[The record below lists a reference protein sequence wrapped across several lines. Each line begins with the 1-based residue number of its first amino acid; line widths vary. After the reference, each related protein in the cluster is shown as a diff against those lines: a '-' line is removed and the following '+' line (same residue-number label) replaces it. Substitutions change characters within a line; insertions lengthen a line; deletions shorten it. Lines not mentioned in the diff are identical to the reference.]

1 MSAWAH
7 VPGRFAGFLA
17 ALTPAPEETH
27 AAAAAARRVGALL
40 SRRFAEPGVPADAN
54 APVLI
59 GGFAKDTA
67 LGGDRT
73 VDVAMPLPGP
83 DVVAVNDIASVLAA
97 RFGAVEMSPDGWLT
111 VGDPQDRWAMQVRI
125 LPVLKSSGGRYRFGG
140 SAPGGCP
147 AVIHPQAEIA
157 AIDRL
162 DRATAGKARDL
173 LRLLKAWKRLRNVP
187 INTIALERLAGVFL
201 AVWLYRRRSL
211 LFYDWM
217 IRDFFFWMTAQAGQS
232 LAVPG
237 TGDFVAIGEAWLAE
251 AWDAHAAASRAADRE
266 RDNDRGGALADWQ
279 SIFGRGFGTCR
290 PVQPLPHR
298 RRAFS

>member
-27 AAAAAARRVGALL
+27 AAAAAAHRAGALL
-40 SRRFAEPGVPADAN
+40 SRRFAEPGVPTCVN
-54 APVLI
+54 EPVLI
-59 GGFAKDTA
+59 GAFAKGTA

-73 VDVAMPLPGP
+73 VDLAVPLPTP
-83 DVVAVNDIASVLAA
+83 DVIAANDVASVLAA
-97 RFGAVEMSPDGWLT
+97 RFGAVEMSPEGWLT
-111 VGDPQDRWAMQVRI
+111 VGDPRDRSAMQVRI
-125 LPVLKSSGGRYRFGG
+125 LPVLKTRDGRYRFGG
-140 SAPGGCP
+140 SAPGGWP
-147 AVIHPQAEIA
+147 AVIHPHAEII

-187 INTIALERLAGVFL
+187 ISTIALERLTGVFL

-217 IRDFFFWMTAQAGQS
+217 IRDFFFWMTAQTGQS
-232 LAVPG
+232 LAIPG
-237 TGDFVAIGEAWLAE
+237 TGDFVAVGDAWLAE
-251 AWDAHAAASRAADRE
+251 AWDAHAAAARAADRE
-266 RDNDRGGALADWQ
+266 RDNDRDGALSDWQ

-298 RRAFS
+298 RRASS